1 MAGWLVAARLAAGL
15 LSWPWLFRPHAGPQL
30 DNDCGATWPI
40 NMCAGRLAF
49 KLAEAGGGVLHT
61 PEPGALSRALI
72 LTCLWAQLFSAWCA
86 SGRLPL

>member
-1 MAGWLVAARLAAGL
+1 MRMAGWLVAARLSVGL

-49 KLAEAGGGVLHT
+49 KLAEAGGGCSTL
-61 PEPGALSRALI
+61 LSQGPYL
-72 LTCLWAQLFSAWCA
+72 
-86 SGRLPL
+86 GH